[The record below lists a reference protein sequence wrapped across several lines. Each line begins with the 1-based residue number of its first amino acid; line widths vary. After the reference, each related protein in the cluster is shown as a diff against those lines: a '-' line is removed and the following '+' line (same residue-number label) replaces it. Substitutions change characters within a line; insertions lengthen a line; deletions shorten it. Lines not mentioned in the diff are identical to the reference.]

1 MFGNSSVQQDLI
13 DVENVT
19 GIKYS
24 VNVYRGL
31 IWQFSETWQLQWLF
45 MFYCLI
51 RRHLLRLVMRLIS
64 SSPIACIFRFL
75 SMLKRILFQRI
86 MYKKK
91 GVDICWMSF
100 VTLNINNLMSKSMQ
114 FLMLGQIRSGLR
126 QIEMQVSWVKSI

>member
-31 IWQFSETWQLQWLF
+31 IWQFSETWQLVI
-45 MFYCLI
+45 YV
-51 RRHLLRLVMRLIS
+51 LLS
-64 SSPIACIFRFL
+64 NTETFIAFSDETHIILPHCMYFQIL

-91 GVDICWMSF
+91 GVDICWMSS